1 MVGLEGSLKIME
13 PWDGWVGRIVAAKH
27 PEQATSQIP
36 KRGIGMGGLEVRG
49 DLGEVGHGGAW
60 GRPDPLSVQRLPHKI
75 RKLHAALERMLVSVA
90 ASHGAGG
97 SQ

>member
-49 DLGEVGHGGAW
+49 G
-60 GRPDPLSVQRLPHKI
+60 PDPLSVQRLPHKI